1 MRQSSTLAGPA
12 WYKRARVA
20 SYRYERLP
28 VQDGSFLAF
37 EDPNSHMTIG
47 ATLVFD
53 AGPLATPDGG
63 LDV

>member
-1 MRQSSTLAGPA
+1 M
-12 WYKRARVA
+12 A

-47 ATLVFD
+47 AALIFE
-53 AGPLATPDGG
+53 AGPLTTAAGG
-63 LDV
+63 IDIDRLRTYLESRLHQIPR